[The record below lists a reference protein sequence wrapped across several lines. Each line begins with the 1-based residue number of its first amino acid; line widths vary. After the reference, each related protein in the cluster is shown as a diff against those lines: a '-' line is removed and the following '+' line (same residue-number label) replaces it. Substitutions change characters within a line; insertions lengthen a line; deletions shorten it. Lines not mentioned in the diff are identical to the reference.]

1 MNLLRSKLSSVICL
15 ALPALAS
22 SWLLSSQAG
31 WADSRLLRERLSITV
46 DSQLIDVQD
55 SQDGSSFTKQS
66 RDRTTS
72 QLQTAYDELFEKIQE
87 GKTQASDRNH
97 QGAIATFNTAIDLIN
112 DFEKTFAGNLTASQT
127 TELIRLKAVVLIML
141 GEQHLVVTDY
151 QAALTNT
158 KSGLALAQTI
168 NNLLVVAWAQVSL
181 GSVQYFLGQYPQ
193 SIDACQAALSA
204 LRRTNIDD
212 YPSLEVST
220 LSSLEISALSCLG
233 KTYQDQENY
242 QEALLYFDA
251 ALRAA
256 REVENLVQEASIL
269 ISLGYAYVRLGDYDE
284 AIEALETSAQIASML
299 DNDVIEAYAIGN
311 LGYAYSFIGRYDEAI
326 ALLAKALPAFQDVG
340 HRRGEWLIFSATGE
354 VLARMGEPELAIVFY
369 KQAVEVNE
377 AIRAD
382 LVGLPGEVQQ
392 SYLGAASG
400 LASIEASYR
409 TLADLLLQANRVLE
423 AQAVLDLLKVQ
434 ELDDSLSDVQRDV
447 QRGNHNPNI
456 GHWDIEEDILRL
468 YEQVL
473 LEGQELARL
482 QDPANQPLSDVET
495 ARRNELQARQQNL
508 RTTFADWLNYPDV
521 AALLTKLQ
529 TTSARQTIDLQTQ
542 YAQLQREL
550 RELPQTSVIIYP
562 LILENR
568 LELVLITPDAPPVRY
583 PVAVTADQLRATVTE
598 YGQIL
603 ANSHQPA
610 EPLAQ
615 QLYNWLIAPLAA
627 DLERVGAET
636 IVYAPDGVLRYI
648 PLAALHDGQQWLAQ
662 RYSITHITAASLTNF
677 SDRPRSQHRVL
688 AAACAECEFT
698 VAVAGRPDPFRF
710 TNLPATETEVSI
722 LAEQIPDTDILL
734 NNDFSPTN
742 VQNELGSYTI
752 LHLATHAAF
761 VPEQPTKSFIVFGNG
776 EHVSL
781 ETIRRSWFL
790 ANADLVVLSACETAV
805 GNVELG
811 TGIEILGMGYQI
823 QTAGAKSALASL
835 WQVNDGGTQV
845 LMNTFYAALNQG
857 MTKAAALSAAQTAML
872 SDSDTAVRG
881 ERARLAVL
889 GKDGQRVTVPQDM
902 SHPYYWASFILIG
915 NGL

>member
-1 MNLLRSKLSSVICL
+1 MT
-15 ALPALAS
+15 LPALAS
-22 SWLLSSQAG
+22 SWLLASRAV
-31 WADSRLLRERLSITV
+31 WAANTLLSERRSIT
-46 DSQLIDVQD
+46 IDRPLLNAQT
-55 SQDGSSFTKQS
+55 GSSFTKQS
-66 RDRTTS
+66 RDRNTS
-72 QLQTAYDELFEKIQE
+72 QLQTAYGELFLKVRE
-87 GKTQASDRNH
+87 GEAQAGDRNH
-97 QGAIATFNTAIDLIN
+97 RGAIATFNTAIELIN
-112 DFEKTFAGNLTASQT
+112 DIEKTFAANFTASASV
-127 TELIRLKAVVLIML
+127 ELTRLKAAVLIML

-151 QAALTNT
+151 QAALSNT
-158 KSGLALAQTI
+158 ESGLALAQTI
-168 NNLLVVAWAQVSL
+168 NNLPVVAWAWVNL
-181 GSVQYFLGQYPQ
+181 GSVQYFLGQYQQ
-193 SIDACQAALSA
+193 SIDACQFALSA
-204 LRRTNIDD
+204 LRRTNIND
-212 YPSLEVST
+212 YPSREIST

-233 KTYQDQENY
+233 DTYQDQENY

-256 REVENLVQEASIL
+256 REAENLVQEASIL
-269 ISLGYAYVRLGDYDE
+269 ISLGYAYVRLGDYDN
-284 AIEALETSAQIASML
+284 AIEALETSAQIARTL
-299 DNDVIEAYAIGN
+299 DNGLVEAYAIGN
-311 LGYAYSFIGRYDEAI
+311 LGYAYSFVGRYDEAI
-326 ALLAKALPAFQDVG
+326 ALLAEALPAIQDVG

-354 VLARMGEPELAIVFY
+354 VLARMGEPELAIIFY

-382 LVGLPGEVQQ
+382 LAGLPDDVQQ

-434 ELDDSLSDVQRDV
+434 ELDDSLSDVQR
-447 QRGNHNPNI
+447 GNHSPNI
-456 GHWDIEEDILRL
+456 SHWDIEEDVLRL
-468 YEQVL
+468 YRQVL

-482 QDPANQPLSDVET
+482 QDPANQPLSGAET

-529 TTSARQTIDLQTQ
+529 TTSKRQTIDLQTQ

-562 LILENR
+562 LILEER

-583 PVAVTADQLRATVTE
+583 PVAVTADQLRATVTA

-603 ANSHQPA
+603 ANPYQPA

-615 QLYNWLIAPLAA
+615 QLYNWLIAPLAT

-636 IVYAPDGVLRYI
+636 IVYAPDGILRYI

-677 SDRPRSQHRVL
+677 SDRPQSQHRVL

-698 VAVAGRPDPFRF
+698 VAVAGRSDPFRF
-710 TNLPATETEVSI
+710 ANLPATETEVSI

-761 VPEQPTKSFIVFGNG
+761 VPEQPTESFIVFGNG

-835 WQVNDGGTQV
+835 WQVSDGGTQV
-845 LMNTFYAALNQG
+845 LMNAFYAALNQG
-857 MTKAAALSAAQTAML
+857 MTKAAALSTAQTAML
-872 SDSDTAVRG
+872 SDSDTVAEG